1 MYISKVGPLV
11 LPGTI
16 LFAIS
21 VLGQKV
27 NVGYDKS
34 VDFSKFRTYSWAE
47 TTASPARPMLYS
59 FIVTM
64 VDSELQSKGL
74 TKTATNADLIL
85 VPAGGVGFE
94 LAGAAGSPYIATG
107 AGPLPTID
115 STMWTGAAG
124 PSNVAT
130 WVSEGTLDLEFVEQS
145 TNKVVWN
152 GSVKQ
157 KLDTGD
163 PRKSMERTA
172 NAVGK
177 LLKQFPP
184 KRK

>member
-1 MYISKVGPLV
+1 MV
-11 LPGTI
+11 LLGTM
-16 LFAIS
+16 LFAVS

-27 NVGYDKS
+27 DVGYDKS
-34 VDFSKFRTYSWAE
+34 VDFTKFSTYSWAE

-59 FIVTM
+59 FMVTM
-64 VDSELQSKGL
+64 VDAELQSRGL
-74 TKTATNADLIL
+74 KKTATKADLIL
-85 VPAGGVGFE
+85 VPAGGVGFD

-107 AGPLPTID
+107 GGPLPTID

-130 WVSEGTLDLEFVEQS
+130 WVSEGTLDLEFVEPS

-163 PRKSMERTA
+163 PKKSMERTA
-172 NAVGK
+172 NAVAK

-184 KRK
+184 KQK